1 MHLQPT
7 QDRLL
12 LDPDQL
18 ETKTESGLEI
28 VRIEDGEQPGTA
40 TVLAIGPKVLDDGWY
55 PVGSRVVYSRFAGS
69 AVTIDDVEYRLVRE
83 QDIIAV
89 EIPE

>member
-12 LDPDQL
+12 LDPDDL
-18 ETKTESGLEI
+18 DDVTDSGI
-28 VRIEDGEQPGTA
+28 HVIRDNAEQPGTA
-40 TVLAIGPKVLDDGWY
+40 TVLAIGPDVHSDLWY
-55 PVGSRVVYSRFAGS
+55 PKGARVVYSRFAGS
-69 AVTIDDVEYRLVRE
+69 AVTVDDVGYRLVRE
-83 QDIIAV
+83 QDILAV